1 MIVTHC
7 DGKLRLK
14 FGYNPDTVAIVKEAP
29 DGRRYDPKTKE
40 WVLPCTIENVRFC
53 IDALG
58 AEDQGM
64 ASLLQSMERPL
75 VVSATESQ
83 TAPIDWRT
91 TPFKHQG
98 QGLDLLL
105 ANDKIA
111 LFWEM
116 GTGKSLVTIKA
127 IGFRLQAGQIKR
139 ALIVCPK
146 TVITSWVKEFA
157 RYSDIVPEV
166 IGGTA
171 KQREHAARHAQ
182 VAIVNYDLLIRMD
195 LGAAWDMVVF
205 DESQYI
211 KAASAKRS
219 KAAYELAKQAKYRV
233 LLTGTPVAKD
243 AGDMFGQFKVLD
255 ESIFGNSFYAFRA
268 KYFANVGRN
277 FPDWRIRPEAADAI
291 RSKVALRAQ
300 RIRKADV
307 LDLPEKLYQVR
318 RIEMTK
324 DQARHYR
331 ELEKELLT
339 EILTTEDRGA
349 DGKFQV
355 KQVVTVPYL
364 ITRMMRLN
372 QICSGYVHHEGR
384 DLEVCGAPE
393 SNPKLAELKQIIDD
407 YDAGDGRN
415 QVVVW
420 CTFLHDIKAICE
432 VFPAAMVIDGSKST
446 QERQEAIDLFQAG
459 LCKVIVLQQQAGAV
473 GITLTAAHLSI
484 FYSRNYSLL
493 DRMQAEDRL
502 HRIGQVNKVTYIDLI
517 MADSIEEEIVEA
529 LEEKRI
535 VAGYLQGDIESI
547 VVERFRKKF
556 ASKSG
561 ETACR

>member
-1 MIVTHC
+1 MTITHTAGTLRVRTGYSPDMIQTI
-7 DGKLRLK
+7 K
-14 FGYNPDTVAIVKEAP
+14 AAP

-64 ASLLQSMERPL
+64 ANLLRSLERPL
-75 VVSATESQ
+75 SPWGDAVCV
-83 TAPIDWRT
+83 DWRA
-91 TPFKHQG
+91 TPFRHQQ
-98 QGLDLLL
+98 QGLALLTG
-105 ANDKIA
+105 NNYVA
-111 LFWEM
+111 LFWEQ
-116 GTGKSLVTIKA
+116 GTGKTLPTIKA
-127 IGFRLQAGQIKR
+127 IEFRLAAGQIKR

-171 KQREHAARHAQ
+171 KQRDAAALHAQ
-182 VAIVNYDLLIRMD
+182 VAIVNYDLLIRMKLD
-195 LGAAWDMVVF
+195 GLHSDGSPAWDMVIF

-219 KAAYELAKQAKYRV
+219 KAAYDLAKAATYRV

-331 ELEKELLT
+331 ELERELLT
-339 EILTTEDRGA
+339 VIGDTT
-349 DGKFQV
+349 
-355 KQVVTVPYL
+355 VTVPYL
-364 ITRMMRLN
+364 ISRMMKLN
-372 QICSGYVHHEGR
+372 EICSGYVRHEGSNIAL
-384 DLEVCGAPE
+384 D
-393 SNPKLAELKQIIDD
+393 NPKLAELKQIIDD

-420 CTFLHDIKAICE
+420 CTFLRDISEICK

-459 LCKVIVLQQQAGAV
+459 LCKVMVLQQQAGAV
-473 GITLTAAHLSI
+473 GITLTAAHLSV

-517 MADSIEEEIVEA
+517 MANSIEEEIVEA

-547 VVERFRKKF
+547 VVEKF
-556 ASKSG
+556 K
-561 ETACR
+561 RRMK